1 MREQV
6 SVSDFSGRRDSVT
19 EVHNDT
25 AVNVV
30 VLLKE
35 QVGAFRNYRLTLDE
49 FPLDADLVARNVEG
63 RFRLTRLSDEII
75 AKVEARG
82 VAALE
87 CQRCLREYDQPFS
100 VKFDEEFR
108 LSMDLATGTELDV
121 NDEDERFAISENHEL
136 DIAEPLRQEILVS
149 LPMRPVC
156 GDLCPGPDRLEA
168 GADEEMDDRFSALA
182 ELLDDE

>member
-1 MREQV
+1 V
-6 SVSDFSGRRDSVT
+6 TDSSGRRDVAT
-19 EVHNDT
+19 NVHNDT

-30 VLLKE
+30 VLLKD

-49 FPLDADLVARNVEG
+49 FSLDADLVARNVEG

-75 AKVEARG
+75 AKIAARG
-82 VAALE
+82 VVELE
-87 CQRCLREYDQPFS
+87 CQRCLRNFDQPFS
-100 VKFDEEFR
+100 VDFDEEFR

-121 NDEDERFAISENHEL
+121 NDDDERFAISDNHEL

-156 GDLCPGPDRLEA
+156 GDQCPGPDRLEA
-168 GADEEMDDRFSALA
+168 GGDEAMDDRFSALA